1 MTVPVKRQG
10 MSEGKGHVMTPLP
23 DTPPALDALAVAL
36 GHRFSDPSL
45 LADAVTHPSLMG
57 LERAGRQNQPGAP
70 GAGYERLEFL
80 GDRVVGLLIAEWLL
94 ERFPREKEGALAK
107 RHAALVRRETLEQ
120 VALSIGLG
128 AYLRLS
134 PSEAAG
140 GGRTNATIL
149 ADACEAVIGAL
160 YLDGGM
166 AAAYRFVRDRWAD
179 RIDRSASP
187 PSDPKTILQE
197 WAQGKG
203 KPLPTYAMVECR
215 GPAHAPEFHL
225 TVTVEGVGTA
235 DGAGPNKRIAEKN
248 AARALLRLVG
258 VVVDE

>member
-1 MTVPVKRQG
+1 MTAPVKRQG

-23 DTPPALDALAVAL
+23 DTPPALDALAAAL

-128 AYLRLS
+128 TYLRLS

-179 RIDRSASP
+179 RIDRSAAP

>member
-1 MTVPVKRQG
+1 MT
-10 MSEGKGHVMTPLP
+10 TPEA
-23 DTPPALDALAVAL
+23 DTLDALAEAL
-36 GHRFSDPSL
+36 GHRFSDPAL

-57 LERAGRQNQPGAP
+57 LERAGRTRLPGGP

-80 GDRVVGLLIAEWLL
+80 GDRVVGLLVAEWLL
-94 ERFPREKEGALAK
+94 ERFPKEKEGALAK

-120 VALSIGLG
+120 VALTIGLG
-128 AYLRLS
+128 AHLRLS
-134 PSEAAG
+134 PAEAAG

-166 AAAYRFVRDRWAD
+166 PAAYRFVRDRWAGL
-179 RIDRSASP
+179 IDRSAAP

-203 KPLPTYAMVECR
+203 KPLPTYALVECR
-215 GPAHAPEFHL
+215 GPAHAPEFQVR
-225 TVTVEGVGTA
+225 VTVDGVGAA
-235 DGAGPNKRIAEKN
+235 DGAGSSKRIAEKN